1 MTDISRPGVA
11 ATQLR
16 DVNRGISGPV
26 IMRAE
31 GVVKTRAAYRS
42 VLMTVQLLLP
52 VWSWNWLVS
61 AYWRTSPSLSQST
74 SGGSSSSAPDPLRV
88 HCIVTGLPS
97 DEMTVVGLSSNSR
110 SLIKRGIRGQFFC
123 QCFRVKHIK
132 C

>member
-11 ATQLR
+11 ASQLR

-26 IMRAE
+26 IMRAV
-31 GVVKTRAAYRS
+31 GVAKTSATYRS

-61 AYWRTSPSLSQST
+61 ANWRTSPSLSQST
-74 SGGSSSSAPDPLRV
+74 SGGSSSSSPDPLRV

-110 SLIKRGIRGQFFC
+110 SLNKRGIRGQFFC
-123 QCFRVKHIK
+123 QCRSNT
-132 C
+132 